1 MTDLKRTDQQFT
13 DETTFVREVTPRRT
27 SYRDG
32 YVQGQQ
38 SEQYRLHQ
46 QYQNQKTRED
56 QSLSVGLL
64 IGILLTGSAVFGV
77 GAFFLFN
84 QQQTPSPVAAPTAAP
99 EVQTSPSPPASPSSN
114 KETTIIERTVEKARE
129 VLPAVPSP
137 VEVPKNSPAS
147 PGTPGT
153 LGEQS
158 QNTQTRQDNPAPAG
172 NTATPDAT
180 KIPKSAGP

>member
-38 SEQYRLHQ
+38 SEQYRLQQ

-64 IGILLTGSAVFGV
+64 IGVLLTGSAVFGV

-84 QQQTPSPVAAPTAAP
+84 QQQNPTPVAAPTAAP
-99 EVQTSPSPPASPSSN
+99 EVQTSPSPPVNSN

-137 VEVPKNSPAS
+137 VDAPKNSPAS
-147 PGTPGT
+147 PGALGT
-153 LGEQS
+153 LGDQD
-158 QNTQTRQDNPAPAG
+158 TQTRPDTTAPTG

-180 KIPKSAGP
+180 KMPKSIGQ